1 MRTSQL
7 TTTYIQALIF
17 AALGIRC
24 VIAYARER
32 DRRSADLAWAAG
44 LFGLSSLISAV
55 SSTIWDQTQL
65 EQPPRAITLL
75 SSAIIFV
82 SIYAFLRFLS
92 DFIPFPK
99 WIHAVIIAATAGN
112 IVLSVIERPDFRF
125 DPQRGIVPIPG
136 VDNPINYRAYIGYV
150 LLYLAVAFGLL
161 ALAFAMY
168 GIRTAGLARFR
179 MLSIASGFF
188 LLFVIIGLLPRL
200 LFGNPS
206 LETIRTLTDIA
217 RYVALLSAPLL
228 FLGFAPPAWVRRL
241 VGRADQGGPPLDR
254 RVRGAA

>member
-7 TTTYIQALIF
+7 ATTYIQAFIF

-24 VIAYARER
+24 VVAYARER
-32 DRRSADLAWAAG
+32 DKRSADLAWAAG
-44 LFGLSSLISAV
+44 LFGLSSMISAV
-55 SSTIWDQTQL
+55 TSTIWDQTLL
-65 EQPPRAITLL
+65 EEPPRALTLL
-75 SSAIIFV
+75 SSAIIFL

-99 WIHAVIIAATAGN
+99 WIHAIIIVMTAGN

-136 VDNPINYRAYIGYV
+136 IDNPISYRAYIGYV
-150 LLYLAVAFGLL
+150 LIYLAVAFGVL

-168 GIRTAGLARFR
+168 GLRTAGVARFR

-188 LLFVIIGLLPRL
+188 LLFVVIGLLPRL

-206 LETIRTLTDIA
+206 LETIRTISNIA
-217 RYVALLSAPLL
+217 RYVALFSAPLL
-228 FLGFAPPAWVRRL
+228 FVGFAPPAWVRRL
-241 VGRADQGGPPLDR
+241 VSRTSSDVAPFDR
-254 RVRGAA
+254 KVQGAA